1 MYLLDTDYMT
11 LLGWPQSPLAGK
23 IKARL
28 QREPTDTVSPSIISF
43 EEQTRGWLTAI
54 AKTKSVKEQVDRYR
68 ELNRMLRLYCS
79 MNVLDYEERAAV
91 EFQQLRKEK
100 LRIGTM
106 DMKIAAIALANDAI
120 LLTRNAGDF
129 LRVPGLKLEDWT
141 KE

>member
-1 MYLLDTDYMT
+1 MYLLDTDYVT
-11 LLGWPQSPLAGK
+11 LLEWPDHPTAPR
-23 IKARL
+23 IL
-28 QREPTDTVSPSIISF
+28 QRLTAHSPDQVATTIISF

-54 AKTKSVKEQVDRYR
+54 AKAKSVKEQIDRYR

-79 MNVLDYEERAAV
+79 MNVLDYEERAAI

-106 DMKIAAIALANDAI
+106 DMKIAAIALANDAT
-120 LLTRNAGDF
+120 LLTRNASDF
-129 LRVPGLKLEDWT
+129 LRVPGLNLEDWT

>member
-1 MYLLDTDYMT
+1 MYVLDTDYMT
-11 LLGWPQSPLAGK
+11 LLGWPLSPLAIK
-23 IKARL
+23 IKERL
-28 QREPTDTVSPSIISF
+28 QREPSDSVSPSIISF

-54 AKTKSVKEQVDRYR
+54 AKAKSVKDQIDRHC

-79 MNVLDYEERAAV
+79 MNVLDYEERAAI

-120 LLTRNAGDF
+120 LLSRNASDF

>member
-1 MYLLDTDYMT
+1 MARL
-11 LLGWPQSPLAGK
+11 GK
-23 IKARL
+23 IDRPLVTIRHLEQGFDFSA
-28 QREPTDTVSPSIISF
+28 